1 MSAEAKNIFT
11 RVKRKFVI
19 TTLTV
24 SKPEKF
30 IPIEVRL
37 PANVK
42 RITGVLVTASAAWT
56 KLEP

>member
-1 MSAEAKNIFT
+1 MSAEAKHIFT
-11 RVKRKFVI
+11 RVKRKFIV
-19 TTLTV
+19 TTLIV
-24 SKPEKF
+24 AKPEKF

-56 KLEP
+56 RLEP